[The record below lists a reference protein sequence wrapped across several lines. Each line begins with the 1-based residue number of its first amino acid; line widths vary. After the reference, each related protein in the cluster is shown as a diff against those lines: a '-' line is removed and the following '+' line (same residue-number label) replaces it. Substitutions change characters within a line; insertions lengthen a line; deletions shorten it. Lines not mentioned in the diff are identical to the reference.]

1 MRSDLDLCNLGC
13 EPDTTVSNEGSITIL
28 VPLKN
33 YHPRYLEEAL
43 QSVFLQTSAEWR
55 LCVIV
60 EREDLARLQAV
71 VGRLQDHR
79 VSVIVNQGRM
89 LAGAFNTG
97 MRSASTQFVATL
109 LADDRWAP
117 NAVKVLQRCI
127 STYPDADFF
136 HSGLQIIDENGRAIS
151 PERQPPQELSINDFI
166 EGSAAKHLLCWRR
179 SMAMAFGG
187 MDESLNGIG
196 PDDYDFPWTMFERG
210 ARFQAVNECLY
221 QYRDHRDSYRLT
233 THLPRSVH
241 VKELRRILEKHQVG
255 KRQTNEHL
263 RRAKRLFLRQCL
275 FRNRFDRWLKEQVI
289 GINPAKGWR
298 ERYEEWDTPKSVVE
312 SRTRPSSTRKL

>member
-1 MRSDLDLCNLGC
+1 MRSDLHLDLGC
-13 EPDTTVSNEGSITIL
+13 EPPRENDGRITIL
-28 VPLKN
+28 MPVKN

-43 QSVFLQTSAEWR
+43 QSVLLQTSAGWR

-60 EREDLARLQAV
+60 ERQDFARLQAV
-71 VGRLQDHR
+71 VGRLQDSR
-79 VSVIVNQGRM
+79 ISVIVNQGRM

-117 NAVKVLQRCI
+117 TAVEVLQRCI
-127 STYPDADFF
+127 SAYPEADFF

-151 PERQPPQELSINDFI
+151 PQRQPPQELSIDDFI

-196 PDDYDFPWTMFERG
+196 PDDYDFPWMMFERG
-210 ARFQAVNECLY
+210 ARFHAVNECLY
-221 QYRDHRDSYRLT
+221 LYRDHRDSYRLT
-233 THLPRSVH
+233 THLPRSIH
-241 VKELRRILEKHQVG
+241 LKELRRILEKHQVA
-255 KRQTNEHL
+255 KHQMNEHL

-275 FRNRFDRWLKEQVI
+275 FRNRFDRWLKEQVL

-298 ERYEEWDTPKSVVE
+298 ERYDGWDDAKSETPTRR
-312 SRTRPSSTRKL
+312 SRTRRPQP